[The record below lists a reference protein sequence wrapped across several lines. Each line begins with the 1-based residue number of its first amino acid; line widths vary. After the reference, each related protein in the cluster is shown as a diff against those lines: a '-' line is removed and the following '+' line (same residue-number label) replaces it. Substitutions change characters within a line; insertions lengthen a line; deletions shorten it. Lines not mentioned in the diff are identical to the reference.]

1 MIIFGAALVGLYL
14 VFWVWHSPW
23 VGRLTKAD
31 IDRYLAILEKRLLPA
46 EDVKA
51 FTSRVRSW
59 VEADDGRPVYMLNL
73 IHFLP
78 QFRTFP
84 GAPEFRGTPQEANA
98 YYERSIMWLW
108 LRHAAYPIFSGVP
121 QARNLINMQPERT
134 WGEAAVVRYRNRR
147 TFLKLLSDPSYAPVE
162 PYKFIASEIDL
173 VAVSSK
179 IAIPDL
185 RFVIGVGFVIIFL
198 LVGWISAV

>member
-1 MIIFGAALVGLYL
+1 
-14 VFWVWHSPW
+14 
-23 VGRLTKAD
+23 
-31 IDRYLAILEKRLLPA
+31 
-46 EDVKA
+46 
-51 FTSRVRSW
+51 
-59 VEADDGRPVYMLNL
+59 
-73 IHFLP
+73 
-78 QFRTFP
+78 
-84 GAPEFRGTPQEANA
+84 
-98 YYERSIMWLW
+98 MWLW

-121 QARNLINMQPERT
+121 QAKNLINMQPERT

-179 IAIPDL
+179 MAIPDL
-185 RFVIGVGFVIIFL
+185 RFVVGVGFVIIFL